1 MVITLT
7 LFGALAA
14 ALLTG
19 LIYYKGK
26 YWNYEEISNATEKE
40 LESRELE
47 FDNLVKEMQD
57 DLQRIKKNYKNK
69 CQKDLKKKLQKI
81 AAEKEREIEQRYE
94 KLKNDLELEYSNAC
108 EDVKKELFEQLEAVD
123 NAIAE
128 HAKELAMKNI
138 LTFSCSCSRDL
149 IPCPIDFSKENTFI
163 CPKCGSKYRVSISA
177 NPILIGRSISDEE
190 FAELVEERLNDNKT
204 KN

>member
-7 LFGALAA
+7 LFGVLTAT
-14 ALLTG
+14 LLTG

-26 YWNYEEISNATEKE
+26 YWNYEELSNAAEKE

-69 CQKDLKKKLQKI
+69 CQKDLKKKIQKI
-81 AAEKEREIEQRYE
+81 AAEKEQEIEQRYE

-108 EDVKKELFEQLEAVD
+108 EDVKKELFEQLETVD

>member
-1 MVITLT
+1 MVITLV
-7 LFGALAA
+7 LFGTLVA

-26 YWNYEEISNATEKE
+26 YWNYEEISNMSAKE
-40 LESRELE
+40 LEAKELE
-47 FDNLVKEMQD
+47 FEGLVKEMQD

-69 CQKDLKKKLQKI
+69 CQKELKKKLQKI
-81 AAEKEREIEQRYE
+81 TAEKEQEFEKRYQA
-94 KLKNDLELEYSNAC
+94 LKNDLELEYSNAC
-108 EDVKKELFEQLEAVD
+108 EDVKKELFEQLETVD
-123 NAIAE
+123 AALTE
-128 HAKELAMKNI
+128 HARELAMKNI

-163 CPKCGSKYRVSISA
+163 CPKCGSKYRISISA
-177 NPILIGRSISDEE
+177 NPILIGRSISDED

>member
-7 LFGALAA
+7 LFSVLTAT
-14 ALLTG
+14 LLTG

-26 YWNYEEISNATEKE
+26 YWNYEEISNAAEKE

-69 CQKDLKKKLQKI
+69 CQKDLKKKIQKI
-81 AAEKEREIEQRYE
+81 AAEKEQEIEQRYE

-108 EDVKKELFEQLEAVD
+108 EDVKKELFEQLETVD

>member
-7 LFGALAA
+7 LFGVLTAT
-14 ALLTG
+14 LLTG

-26 YWNYEEISNATEKE
+26 YWNYEEISNAAEKE

-69 CQKDLKKKLQKI
+69 CQKDLKKKIQKI
-81 AAEKEREIEQRYE
+81 AAEKEQEIEQRYE
-94 KLKNDLELEYSNAC
+94 KLKNDLELEYFNAC
-108 EDVKKELFEQLEAVD
+108 EDVKKELFEQLETVD

>member
-7 LFGALAA
+7 LFGVLTAT
-14 ALLTG
+14 LLTG

-26 YWNYEEISNATEKE
+26 YWNYEEISNAAEKE

-81 AAEKEREIEQRYE
+81 AAEKEQEIEQRYE

-108 EDVKKELFEQLEAVD
+108 EDVKKELFEQLETVD

>member
-7 LFGALAA
+7 LFGVLTAT
-14 ALLTG
+14 LLTG

-26 YWNYEEISNATEKE
+26 YWNYEEISNAAEKE

-81 AAEKEREIEQRYE
+81 AAEKEQEIEQRYE

-108 EDVKKELFEQLEAVD
+108 EDVKKELFEQLETVD

-163 CPKCGSKYRVSISA
+163 CPKCGSKYRISISA